1 MTSEESPETVEI
13 KKFRAEQ
20 QQFYAIVGHCILRFQ
35 HLEDYLEDV
44 FAAVLGGSRARADAI
59 FASVRGI
66 DRKIQIISAAA
77 VGLQGAPWPQ
87 LLPLLTRAKRASD
100 IRGQIAHANPVRHGG
115 SLKIK
120 VRMDGNRIVETV
132 GVEQV
137 DDARFELHKRAKE
150 TTIFKVEDLRREYD
164 FIDHIFTDMIAFVK
178 AVEDPAAKALGPMD
192 QS

>member
-1 MTSEESPETVEI
+1 MTNEESPETDEI

-35 HLEDYLEDV
+35 HVEDYLEDI

-66 DRKIQIISAAA
+66 DRKIQIITAAA
-77 VGLQGAPWPQ
+77 VGLQGEPWPR
-87 LLPLLTRAKRASD
+87 LTPLMNRVKKASD

-120 VRMDGNRIVETV
+120 VRMDGGRTVETV
-132 GVEQV
+132 GVERV
-137 DDARFELHKRAKE
+137 EDARYELHKRAKQ

-164 FIDHIFTDMIAFVK
+164 FVDHIFSDMIAFVK
-178 AVEDPAAKALGPMD
+178 AIGDSASKPGQID